1 MKDQSEKPIGREQRK
16 LIQSQ
21 KVIRYP
27 NSLANALLHLLPAR
41 KMKILGDCSSSP
53 GQKACYPKKQQTD
66 REA

>member
-27 NSLANALLHLLPAR
+27 NSLTNAPLHLLPAR
-41 KMKILGDCSSSP
+41 KMKIPRDSSSSL
-53 GQKACYPKKQQTD
+53 GQKERYPKKQQTD
-66 REA
+66 KEA